1 MTDGPIECEVKLRLA
16 SRADLD
22 RLLARLP
29 APRRWGLQL
38 NLYLDTPDAALAA
51 HGMSLRLRVTPDH
64 ARLTLKAGRGVDG
77 CTFRCVEIEEPID
90 RAAAIAWIEGAG
102 PLPLGPAFDEAARQV
117 DPAALAAGN
126 WSLTHRALCDTDG
139 MTIEVDETLFPDGSR
154 DWEVEVEH
162 PDPDAALAVVRR
174 YADLA
179 GVVLA
184 PQTRTKQARA
194 KGCRPVLR
202 AVIPTGDP
210 AGGIPGDLMTIDEK
224 PVG

>member
-38 NLYLDTPDAALAA
+38 NLYLDTPDGTLAA
-51 HGMSLRLRVTPDH
+51 NGMSLRLRVTPDH
-64 ARLTLKAGRGVDG
+64 ARLTLKVGRGVDG
-77 CTFRCVEIEEPID
+77 CTFRCIEIEEAID
-90 RAAAIAWIEGAG
+90 RGAAIAWIQGTG
-102 PLPLGPAFDEAARQV
+102 PLPLGAAFDEAARHLNA
-117 DPAALAAGN
+117 AALVAGN

-139 MTIEVDETLFPDGSR
+139 MTVEVDETLFPDGSR

-174 YADLA
+174 FADLA
-179 GVVLA
+179 GVALA

-194 KGCRPVLR
+194 QGCLPVLH

-210 AGGIPGDLMTIDEK
+210 ADGIPGHLALIDEK
-224 PVG
+224 PGS